1 MSVLNTP
8 PWIVFLF
15 QVLSSRRAVFQLGA
29 MRIHQ
34 FCDGVIDYACAHG
47 FFGVNA
53 DDAAFEALS
62 RAHGLDVE
70 RFEFPVTV
78 TLVELEGRRILIDA
92 GHGPDCRPS
101 AGQLPLALAEAGI
114 APSSID
120 TVIITHLHRDHVGGL
135 LDEQGLPFFA
145 GARHLVRKCECDHWL
160 GPNIDS
166 GADCDI
172 ARSAQSVVQALGD
185 RLDYAEPGEVVAPGV
200 TLLDSAGHTPG
211 HMCVGLESGAEKLIV
226 ASDLANHPVWS
237 IMRPNWHMSLDWDG
251 PMAAQTRARLL
262 GQMADSGLLMAGYHM
277 PFPAIGRIQRTDD
290 GFCYVPV
297 TAIASSG

>member
-1 MSVLNTP
+1 
-8 PWIVFLF
+8 
-15 QVLSSRRAVFQLGA
+15 

-34 FCDGVIDYACAHG
+34 LHDGVIEHARAHG
-47 FFGVNA
+47 FFGINA

-70 RFEFPVTV
+70 RFQFPVTV

-120 TVIITHLHRDHVGGL
+120 TVIITHFHRDHIGGL
-135 LDEQGLPFFA
+135 LDEHGLPFFA
-145 GARHLVRKCECDHWL
+145 RARHLVRECERDHWL
-160 GPNIDS
+160 A
-166 GADCDI
+166 ADTDNAVDCKI
-172 ARSAQSVVQALGD
+172 TRLAQKVTQALGD
-185 RLDYAEPGEVVAPGV
+185 QLAYAEPGDAVAPGV

-211 HMCVGLESGAEKLIV
+211 HMCVGLEDGAERLIV

-237 IMRPNWHMSLDWDG
+237 IMRPHWHMSLDWDG
-251 PMAAQTRARLL
+251 PMAAQTRLRML
-262 GQMADSGLLMAGYHM
+262 GRMADEGLLMTGYHM
-277 PFPAIGRIQRTDD
+277 PFPAIGRIRHTDD

-297 TAIASSG
+297 TATASSG